1 MTKDPKTEEFKPRTR
16 TKFFFFHP
24 LDWREVENDQWAT
37 VSHTESQRSSND
49 PMLFQVERNG
59 EKKEVVLSR
68 AADENWPMA
77 QRGLRLVTQTQVLK
91 ADGLGQSVGMG
102 FNKTFT
108 WIRLIYRQL
117 SALLTGDIS
126 YKNMSGPIGIAGTAY
141 AVADTDLN
149 MLILFLGII
158 SVNLAV
164 VNFLPIPILDGGHM
178 VFLIYEGLRGK
189 PASQAVFA
197 AANYVGLGL
206 IASLMLF
213 VICLDFKRYF
223 F

>member
-1 MTKDPKTEEFKPRTR
+1 MKPRTK

-24 LDWREVENDQWAT
+24 MDWREVPNNQWAS
-37 VSHTESQRSSND
+37 VFYEMQRITNNQV
-49 PMLFQVERNG
+49 LVQVERGG
-59 EKKEVVLSR
+59 EKHEVVLSGQP
-68 AADENWPMA
+68 APEWPMVG
-77 QRGLRLVTQTQVLK
+77 RGLKLMTQTQVLK
-91 ADGLGQSVGMG
+91 AEDMGQAVRMG

-117 SALLTGDIS
+117 SALVTGALS
-126 YKNMSGPIGIAGTAY
+126 PKNMSGPVGIASTAY

-197 AANYVGLGL
+197 AANYLGLGL

-213 VICLDFKRYF
+213 VICLDFSRLF